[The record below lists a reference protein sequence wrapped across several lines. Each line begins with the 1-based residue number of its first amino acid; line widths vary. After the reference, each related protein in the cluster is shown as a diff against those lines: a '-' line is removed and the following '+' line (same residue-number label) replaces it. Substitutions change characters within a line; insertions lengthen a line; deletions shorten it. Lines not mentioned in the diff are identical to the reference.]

1 MKKVAEDKPIV
12 RVVEVADPVQV
23 RLAIRVIPP
32 DIARVTVALKGY
44 MQNTIHNTF
53 RSPPFEYSRG

>member
-1 MKKVAEDKPIV
+1 MKRFAEDKPIV

-32 DIARVTVALKGY
+32 DIARVAIALKGY
-44 MQNTIHNTF
+44 MRNAIHNAF
-53 RSPPFEYSRG
+53 RPPPFECSQG